1 MIGTIFYDNIELK
14 TFETKINGYT
24 DERGMAHEIIKNDTE
39 NLKKEFN
46 NFFKDMSKNGDS
58 YIIYLDA
65 NNLYGY
71 SMIQHMPTGNF

>member
-1 MIGTIFYDNIELK
+1 MIGTIFYDNKELK

-24 DERGMAHEIIKNDTE
+24 DDRGMANEIIKNDTE

-46 NFFKDMSKNGDS
+46 NFLEDMSKNDDS

-71 SMIQHMPTGNF
+71 SMI